1 MKFSGKQYGLW
12 GQQLSTVWSSAECLK
27 VTNTNTS
34 RMLKSD
40 KNKYIQSGNTWN
52 TNIEKIESADEQFEY
67 KYRCA
72 SLQSY
77 NACFLVSLVLWL
89 YFFKSG
95 LTSNVKATS
104 NFSISAMCSDH
115 CYWRHFHVHFPFWGC
130 QVKCGSKI
138 RIILLIPVRSEY
150 VFKFLDVI
158 KLFFAFAWRSLSET
172 RVKGD

>member
-1 MKFSGKQYGLW
+1 MGTTAVHS
-12 GQQLSTVWSSAECLK
+12 VEP
-27 VTNTNTS
+27 S
-34 RMLKSD
+34 RMFKSD
-40 KNKYIQSGNTWN
+40 KYKYKQNVEKWRKHTYKSGNTWN
-52 TNIEKIESADEQFEY
+52 TDIEKIESADEQFEY
-67 KYRCA
+67 KYRC
-72 SLQSY
+72 SNLQSY
-77 NACFLVSLVLWL
+77 NSCFLVSLVLWL